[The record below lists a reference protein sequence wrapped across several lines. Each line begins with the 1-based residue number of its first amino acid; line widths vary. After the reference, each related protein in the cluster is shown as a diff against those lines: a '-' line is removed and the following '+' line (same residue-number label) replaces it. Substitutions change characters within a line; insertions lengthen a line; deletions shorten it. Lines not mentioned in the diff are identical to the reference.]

1 MVTQV
6 WYWTLFKL
14 VQIWIPKMQK
24 EGIKVILIVFLYFV
38 NFYDI
43 FEIVKRTPMHIAIEN
58 GFTEMT
64 LNLIQAGVELDTK
77 DSSGRYIF
85 PEMYS

>member
-1 MVTQV
+1 
-6 WYWTLFKL
+6 
-14 VQIWIPKMQK
+14 
-24 EGIKVILIVFLYFV
+24 
-38 NFYDI
+38 
-43 FEIVKRTPMHIAIEN
+43 MHIAIEN
-58 GFTEMT
+58 GFTEIS